1 MALDLRGKHV
11 LLTGASEGIGRA
23 SAEAFVEAGAIVLA
37 LARSKERLGVL
48 AAELPPSRVVPFVA
62 DVADGARMEEVAR
75 EILDRFGPPDVV
87 VANAGIGLDAR
98 VSETSDEALR
108 RVFDV
113 NVYGAVRSFRPFLP
127 AMIKRG
133 RGRIVLVSSIV
144 GKRGTPNYGAYS
156 ASKFALHGLADALRP
171 ELLGTGVTVG
181 IVCPSSTTTRFD
193 ERKMRSGIPQ
203 NKVRVQR
210 HSPASVARAIVRMSR
225 SSRREMVLSAEG
237 RLMVVVNALSPRLM
251 DWVLAKTLVKRG
263 STPKPPA

>member
-11 LLTGASEGIGRA
+11 FLTGASEGIGRA
-23 SAEAFVEAGAIVLA
+23 TAAAFVEAGATVLA
-37 LARSKERLGVL
+37 LARSKERLDALV
-48 AAELPPSRVVPFVA
+48 AELGATKVVPFVA
-62 DVADGARMEEVAR
+62 DVADGPRMERVTR
-75 EILDRFGPPDVV
+75 EILDRFGAPAVV

-98 VSETSDEALR
+98 VAQTSDEALH

-127 AMIKRG
+127 AMIERG
-133 RGRIVLVSSIV
+133 QGRVVLVSSIV

-156 ASKFALHGLADALRP
+156 ASKFALHGFADALRP

-210 HSPASVARAIVRMSR
+210 HSPESVARAIVRMAR
-225 SSRREMVLSAEG
+225 SSRREMVLSPEG
-237 RLMVVVNALSPRLM
+237 RLMVVLNAISPRLM
-251 DWVLAKTLVKRG
+251 DWVLAKTLVKRDA
-263 STPKPPA
+263 TPKPPA

>member
-11 LLTGASEGIGRA
+11 FLTGASEGIGRA
-23 SAEAFVEAGAIVLA
+23 SAVAFVEAGAKVLA
-37 LARSKERLGVL
+37 LARSKARLDALV
-48 AAELPPSRVVPFVA
+48 AELGAPHVVPFVA
-62 DVADGARMEEVAR
+62 DVADGPGMEAVAR
-75 EILDRFGPPDVV
+75 EILDGFGPPDVI

-98 VSETSDEALR
+98 VAETSDEALH

-127 AMIKRG
+127 AMIERG
-133 RGRIVLVSSIV
+133 RGRILLVSSVV

-156 ASKFALHGLADALRP
+156 ASKFALHGMADALRP

-210 HSPASVARAIVRMSR
+210 HSPESVARAIVRMAR
-225 SSRREMVLSAEG
+225 SSRREIVLSPEG
-237 RLMVVVNALSPRLM
+237 RLMVVMNALSPRLT
-251 DWVLAKTLVKRG
+251 DWVLAKALVRWG
-263 STPKPPA
+263 TTPKPPA